1 MGLQGQKD
9 GVRVSRRREST
20 LNFIDKVRVFV
31 AAGDGGDGCLS
42 FKHEKYMEW
51 GGPNG
56 GDGGRGGDVWF
67 TAASRLTT
75 LMDLHFRPHVDA
87 GRGGHG
93 KGSHKHGHRGD
104 DVVIPVPVGTLIY
117 REGALVAD
125 LHEDGQ
131 RWRAGEGGR
140 GGRGNW
146 SFKTRLNNAPRLAE
160 KGGPGEKVT
169 LDMELKLLADVGLVG
184 FPNAGKSSFLA
195 RVSSARPKIADYPF
209 TTLSPNL
216 GVAYHKHVGFV
227 VADIPGLIEG
237 ASEGKGLGVK
247 FLKHVE
253 RTRLLIHLVDPAG
266 YMGED
271 PLDGVKTIEG
281 ELKRFSSK
289 LATKPKLLVLNKM
302 DLPEG
307 AQTLKTLKKKYR
319 GILSISAATGDG
331 VNALLDKVIAEL
343 AKHDGPL
350 HFAEKTVDDSVHKV
364 EQGFVVE
371 NLGGGHYV
379 LRGKFVERAS
389 AMLDVS
395 LPEAINRYQHTL
407 KRIGVDRALK
417 KAGIQTGDRVRCGEF
432 EFEWSNAPLKRL
444 NQKRGDGRTRIGIG
458 KK

>member
-1 MGLQGQKD
+1 M
-9 GVRVSRRREST
+9 
-20 LNFIDKVRVFV
+20 NFIDKVRVFV

-67 TAASRLTT
+67 EAASRLTT

-93 KGSHKHGHRGD
+93 KGSHKHGADGD
-104 DVVIPVPVGTLIY
+104 SVVVPVPVGTLVY
-117 REGALVAD
+117 RDGALVAD
-125 LHEDGQ
+125 LHKDGQ

-160 KGGPGEKVT
+160 KGGPGEKAA
-169 LDMELKLLADVGLVG
+169 LDLELKLLADVGLVG

-195 RVSSARPKIADYPF
+195 RVSSARPKIAGYPF

-216 GVAYHKHVGFV
+216 GVAYHKHVSFV
-227 VADIPGLIEG
+227 AADIPGLIEG

-266 YMGED
+266 YMGAE
-271 PLDGVKTIEG
+271 PLEGIKTIEN
-281 ELKRFSSK
+281 ELKRFNPG
-289 LATKPKLLVLNKM
+289 LAAKPKLLVLNKM
-302 DLPEG
+302 DLPGSDEVLG
-307 AQTLKTLKKKYR
+307 RLKKKR
-319 GILSISAATGDG
+319 RDILAVSVATGAG
-331 VNALLDKVIAEL
+331 VDAVLDRVIAEL

-350 HFAEKTVDDSVHKV
+350 HFTERTADDSVRRV

-371 NLGGGHYV
+371 NLGGGRYV

-417 KAGIQTGDRVRCGEF
+417 KAGIRSGDRVRCGEF
-432 EFEWSNAPLKRL
+432 EFEWSDAPLKRL
-444 NQKRGDGRTRIGIG
+444 NQKRGDGRTRIGVG

>member
-1 MGLQGQKD
+1 M
-9 GVRVSRRREST
+9 S
-20 LNFIDKVRVFV
+20 FIDKVRCFV

-56 GDGGRGGDVWF
+56 GDGGRGGDVFF

-75 LMDLHFRPHVDA
+75 LMDLHFRPHVTA

-93 KGSHKHGHRGD
+93 KGSHKHGNRGE
-104 DVVIPVPVGTLIY
+104 DVTIEVPVGTLIY
-117 REGALVAD
+117 RDRLLVAD
-125 LHEDGQ
+125 LHKDGQ
-131 RWRAGEGGR
+131 TWRAGEGGR

-160 KGGPGEKVT
+160 KGGPGEKTT

-184 FPNAGKSSFLA
+184 YPNAGKSSFVS
-195 RVSSARPKIADYPF
+195 RVSNARPKIANYPF

-216 GVAYHKHVGFV
+216 GVAYHKHVSFV
-227 VADIPGLIEG
+227 VADIPGIIEG
-237 ASEGKGLGVK
+237 AAEGKGLGVK

-253 RTRLLIHLVDPAG
+253 RCRLLVHLIDPVG

-271 PLDGVKTIEG
+271 PETGIKTIEK
-281 ELKRFSSK
+281 EMKRYNPK
-289 LATKPKLLVLNKM
+289 LSTKPKLLVLNKM
-302 DLPEG
+302 DLAESEPV
-307 AQTLKTLKKKYR
+307 LKMLKKKHR
-319 GILSISAATGDG
+319 GILAISVATGDG
-331 VNALLDKVIAEL
+331 VEVILDKIIVEL
-343 AKHDGPL
+343 AKHKGPL
-350 HFAEKTVDDSVHKV
+350 HFVEKTVDDSIHKV

-371 NLGGGHYV
+371 NLGGGHFL

-389 AMLDVS
+389 AMLDIS

-417 KAGIQTGDRVRCGEF
+417 KAGVKSGDRVRCGEY
-432 EFEWSNAPLKRL
+432 EFEWSNNPVKRIAA
-444 NQKRGDGRTRIGIG
+444 KPADGRTRINVG

>member
-1 MGLQGQKD
+1 M
-9 GVRVSRRREST
+9 
-20 LNFIDKVRVFV
+20 NFIDKVKVYV
-31 AAGDGGDGCLS
+31 AAGNGGDGCLS

-67 TAASRLTT
+67 VAASRLTT
-75 LMDLHFRPHVDA
+75 LMDLHFRPHVTA
-87 GRGGHG
+87 ARGGHG
-93 KGSHKHGHRGD
+93 KGSHKHGHKGA
-104 DVVIPVPVGTLIY
+104 DVEVPVPVGTLIY
-117 REGALVAD
+117 RDGMLVAD
-125 LHEDGQ
+125 LHADGQ

-160 KGGPGEKVT
+160 KGGPGETVT

-184 FPNAGKSSFLA
+184 YPNAGKSSFVS
-195 RVSSARPKIADYPF
+195 RVSNARPKIANYPF

-216 GVAYHKHVGFV
+216 GVAYHKHVSFV
-227 VADIPGLIEG
+227 VADLPGLIEG
-237 ASEGKGLGVK
+237 AADGKGLGVK
-247 FLKHVE
+247 FLKHTE
-253 RTRLLIHLVDPAG
+253 RCRLLIHLIDPAG
-266 YMGED
+266 YMGES
-271 PLDGVKTIEG
+271 PEAGIKTIEK
-281 ELKRFSSK
+281 ELKKFSPK
-289 LATKPKLLVLNKM
+289 LATKQKILVVNKM

-307 AQTLKTLKKKYR
+307 AETLKKLKKKHKNIL
-319 GILSISAATGDG
+319 GISVATGEG
-331 VNALLDKVIAEL
+331 VPALLDKIIAEL
-343 AKHDGPL
+343 AKHDGPI
-350 HFAEKTVDDSVHKV
+350 HFAEKTVDQNFHKV
-364 EQGFVVE
+364 EQGFTVE

-417 KAGIQTGDRVRCGEF
+417 KAGIQKGDKVRCGEF
-432 EFEWSNAPLKRL
+432 EFEWSNAPVKRL
-444 NQKRGDGRTRIGIG
+444 TAKRQDGRTRIGVG

>member
-1 MGLQGQKD
+1 M
-9 GVRVSRRREST
+9 
-20 LNFIDKVRVFV
+20 NFIDKVKVYV

-67 TAASRLTT
+67 AAASRLTT
-75 LMDLHFRPHVDA
+75 LMDLHFRPHVTA

-93 KGSHKHGHRGD
+93 KGSHKHGHKGD
-104 DVVIPVPVGTLIY
+104 DVEIPVPVGTLIY
-117 REGALVAD
+117 RDGMLVAD
-125 LHEDGQ
+125 LHKEGQ

-160 KGGPGEKVT
+160 KGGPGERIT

-184 FPNAGKSSFLA
+184 YPNAGKSSFVS
-195 RVSSARPKIADYPF
+195 RVSNARPKIANYPF

-216 GVAYHKHVGFV
+216 GVAYHKHVSFV
-227 VADIPGLIEG
+227 VADLPGLIEG
-237 ASEGKGLGVK
+237 AADGKGLGVK
-247 FLKHVE
+247 FLKHTE
-253 RTRLLIHLVDPAG
+253 RCRLLIHLIDPAG
-266 YMGED
+266 YMGEA
-271 PLDGVKTIEG
+271 PEAGIKTIEK
-281 ELKRFSSK
+281 ELKKFSPK
-289 LATKPKLLVLNKM
+289 LATKQKLLVLNKT
-302 DLPEG
+302 DLPES
-307 AQTLKTLKKKYR
+307 AEVLKKLKKKHK
-319 GILSISAATGDG
+319 GILAISVATGDG
-331 VNALLDKVIAEL
+331 VDVLLDKIIAEL
-343 AKHDGPL
+343 AKHDGPI
-350 HFAEKTVDDSVHKV
+350 HFAEKTVDDSIHKV
-364 EQGFVVE
+364 EQGFTVE
-371 NLGGGHYV
+371 NQGGGSFI

-389 AMLDVS
+389 AMLDVA

-417 KAGIQTGDRVRCGEF
+417 KAGVQNGDRVRCGEF

-444 NQKRGDGRTRIGIG
+444 NAKRGDGRTRIGIG

>member
-1 MGLQGQKD
+1 M
-9 GVRVSRRREST
+9 
-20 LNFIDKVRVFV
+20 NFIDKVRCFV

-56 GDGGRGGDVWF
+56 GDGGRGGDVF
-67 TAASRLTT
+67 FEAVSRLTT
-75 LMDLHFRPHVDA
+75 LMDLHFRPHVTA

-104 DVVIPVPVGTLIY
+104 DVTIPVPVGTLIY
-117 REGALVAD
+117 RGGVLVAD
-125 LHEDGQ
+125 LHKDGQ
-131 RWRAGEGGR
+131 KWRAGEGGR

-160 KGGPGEKVT
+160 KGGPGERTT

-184 FPNAGKSSFLA
+184 YPNAGKSSFVS
-195 RVSSARPKIADYPF
+195 RVSNARPKIANYPF

-216 GVAYHKHVGFV
+216 GVAYHKHVSFV
-227 VADIPGLIEG
+227 VADLPGLIEG
-237 ASEGKGLGVK
+237 AADGKGLGVK
-247 FLKHVE
+247 FLKHTE
-253 RTRLLIHLVDPAG
+253 RCRLLIHLIDPAG

-271 PLDGVKTIEG
+271 PESGIKTIEK
-281 ELKRFSSK
+281 ELKKFSPK
-289 LATKPKLLVLNKM
+289 LKNKPKILVLNKM
-302 DLPEG
+302 DLPES
-307 AQTLKTLKKKYR
+307 AEVLKKMRKKHK
-319 GILSISAATGDG
+319 GLLAISVATGEG
-331 VNALLDKVIAEL
+331 VDAILDKIIAEL
-343 AKHDGPL
+343 AKHDGPI
-350 HFAEKTVDDSVHKV
+350 HFAEKTVDDSIHKV
-364 EQGFVVE
+364 EQGFVIE
-371 NLGGGHYV
+371 NLGGGHFV

-417 KAGIQTGDRVRCGEF
+417 KAGVQSGDRVRCGEF
-432 EFEWSNAPLKRL
+432 EFEWSNNPVKRIAA
-444 NQKRGDGRTRIGIG
+444 KPADGRTRINVG

>member
-1 MGLQGQKD
+1 M
-9 GVRVSRRREST
+9 
-20 LNFIDKVRVFV
+20 NFIDKVKVYV

-67 TAASRLTT
+67 VAAARLTT
-75 LMDLHFRPHVDA
+75 LMDLHFRPHVTA

-93 KGSHKHGHRGD
+93 KGSHKHGYKGN
-104 DVVIPVPVGTLIY
+104 DVEIPVPVGTLIY
-117 REGALVAD
+117 RDGMLVAD
-125 LHEDGQ
+125 LHKDGQ
-131 RWRAGEGGR
+131 RWRGGEGGR

-184 FPNAGKSSFLA
+184 YPNAGKSSFVS
-195 RVSSARPKIADYPF
+195 RVSNARPKIANYPF

-216 GVAYHKHVGFV
+216 GVAYHKHVSFV
-227 VADIPGLIEG
+227 VADLPGLIEG
-237 ASEGKGLGVK
+237 AADGKGLGVK
-247 FLKHVE
+247 FLKHTE
-253 RTRLLIHLVDPAG
+253 RCRLLIHLIDPAG

-271 PLDGVKTIEG
+271 PEAGIKTIEK
-281 ELKRFSSK
+281 ELKKFSPK
-289 LATKPKLLVLNKM
+289 LAGKPKLLVLNKM

-307 AQTLKTLKKKYR
+307 AEALKKLKKKHR
-319 GILSISAATGDG
+319 GIMAISVATGDG
-331 VNALLDKVIAEL
+331 VDALLDKVIAEL
-343 AKHDGPL
+343 AKHDGPI
-350 HFAEKTVDDSVHKV
+350 HFEEKTVDASFHKV
-364 EQGFVVE
+364 EQGFTVE
-371 NLGGGHYV
+371 NLGGGHFV

-417 KAGIQTGDRVRCGEF
+417 KAGVQNGDLVRCGEF
-432 EFEWSNAPLKRL
+432 EFEWSNAPLKRITA
-444 NQKRGDGRTRIGIG
+444 KRGDGRTRIGIG

>member
-1 MGLQGQKD
+1 M
-9 GVRVSRRREST
+9 
-20 LNFIDKVRVFV
+20 NFIDKVKVYV
-31 AAGDGGDGCLS
+31 AAGVGGDGCLS

-67 TAASRLTT
+67 VAASRLTT
-75 LMDLHFRPHVDA
+75 LMDLHFRPHVTA

-93 KGSHKHGHRGD
+93 KGSHKHGHKGD
-104 DVVIPVPVGTLIY
+104 DVEIPVPVGTLIY
-117 REGALVAD
+117 RDGMLVAD
-125 LHEDGQ
+125 LHKDGQ

-184 FPNAGKSSFLA
+184 YPNAGKSSFVS
-195 RVSSARPKIADYPF
+195 RVSNARPKIANYPF

-216 GVAYHKHVGFV
+216 GVAYHKHVSFV
-227 VADIPGLIEG
+227 VADLPGLIEG
-237 ASEGKGLGVK
+237 AADGKGLGVK
-247 FLKHVE
+247 FLKHTE
-253 RTRLLIHLVDPAG
+253 RCRLLIHLIDPAG

-271 PLDGVKTIEG
+271 PEAGIKTIEK
-281 ELKRFSSK
+281 ELKKFSPK
-289 LATKPKLLVLNKM
+289 LATKQKLLVLNKT
-302 DLPEG
+302 DLPES
-307 AQTLKTLKKKYR
+307 AEVLKKLKKKHK
-319 GILSISAATGDG
+319 GILAISVATGDG
-331 VNALLDKVIAEL
+331 VDALLDKVIAEL
-343 AKHDGPL
+343 AKHDGPI
-350 HFAEKTVDDSVHKV
+350 HFAEKTVDDSIHKV
-364 EQGFVVE
+364 EQGFTVE
-371 NLGGGHYV
+371 NQGGGSFI

-417 KAGIQTGDRVRCGEF
+417 KAGVQSGDRVRCGEF
-432 EFEWSNAPLKRL
+432 EFEWSNTPLKRITA
-444 NQKRGDGRTRIGIG
+444 KRGDGRTRIGIG

>member
-1 MGLQGQKD
+1 M
-9 GVRVSRRREST
+9 
-20 LNFIDKVRVFV
+20 NFIDKVKVYV

-67 TAASRLTT
+67 VAASRLTT
-75 LMDLHFRPHVDA
+75 LMDLHFRPHVTA

-93 KGSHKHGHRGD
+93 KGSHKHGHKGD
-104 DVVIPVPVGTLIY
+104 DVEIPVPVGTLIY
-117 REGALVAD
+117 RDGMLVAD
-125 LHEDGQ
+125 LHKDGQ

-160 KGGPGEKVT
+160 KGGPGEKIT

-184 FPNAGKSSFLA
+184 YPNAGKSSFVS
-195 RVSSARPKIADYPF
+195 RVSNARPKIANYPF

-216 GVAYHKHVGFV
+216 GVAYHKHVSFV
-227 VADIPGLIEG
+227 LADLPGLIEG
-237 ASEGKGLGVK
+237 AADGKGLGVK
-247 FLKHVE
+247 FLKHTE
-253 RTRLLIHLVDPAG
+253 RCRLLIHLIDPAG

-271 PLDGVKTIEG
+271 PEAGIQTIEK
-281 ELKRFSSK
+281 ELKKFSPK
-289 LATKPKLLVLNKM
+289 LATKQKLLVLNKT
-302 DLPEG
+302 DLPES
-307 AQTLKTLKKKYR
+307 AEVLKKLKKKHK
-319 GILSISAATGDG
+319 GIMAISVATGDG
-331 VNALLDKVIAEL
+331 VDALLDKVIAEL
-343 AKHDGPL
+343 AKHDGPI
-350 HFAEKTVDDSVHKV
+350 HFAEKTVDDSIHKV
-364 EQGFVVE
+364 EQGFTVE
-371 NLGGGHYV
+371 NQGGGSFI

-417 KAGIQTGDRVRCGEF
+417 KAGVQNGDRVRCGEF
-432 EFEWSNAPLKRL
+432 EFEWSNAPLKRITA
-444 NQKRGDGRTRIGIG
+444 KRGDGRTRIGIG

>member
-1 MGLQGQKD
+1 M
-9 GVRVSRRREST
+9 
-20 LNFIDKVRVFV
+20 NFIDKVKVYV

-67 TAASRLTT
+67 VAASRLTT
-75 LMDLHFRPHVDA
+75 LMDLHFRPHVTA

-93 KGSHKHGHRGD
+93 KGSHKHGAAGAM
-104 DVVIPVPVGTLIY
+104 VEIPVPVGTLIY
-117 REGALVAD
+117 RDGVLVAD
-125 LHEDGQ
+125 LHKEGQ

-160 KGGPGEKVT
+160 KGGPGERIT

-184 FPNAGKSSFLA
+184 YPNAGKSSFVS
-195 RVSSARPKIADYPF
+195 RVSNARPKIANYPF

-216 GVAYHKHVGFV
+216 GVAYHKHVSFV
-227 VADIPGLIEG
+227 VADLPGLIEG
-237 ASEGKGLGVK
+237 AADGKGLGVK
-247 FLKHVE
+247 FLKHTE
-253 RTRLLIHLVDPAG
+253 RCRLLIHLIDPAG
-266 YMGED
+266 YMGES
-271 PLDGVKTIEG
+271 PLEGIKTIEG
-281 ELKRFSSK
+281 ELKKFSPK
-289 LATKPKLLVLNKM
+289 LKSKPKLLVLNKM
-302 DLPEG
+302 DLPES
-307 AQTLKTLKKKYR
+307 AEVLKTLKKKHK
-319 GILSISAATGDG
+319 GILAISVATGDG
-331 VNALLDKVIAEL
+331 VDVLLDKIIAEL
-343 AKHDGPL
+343 AKHDGPI
-350 HFAEKTVDDSVHKV
+350 HFAEKTVDDSIHKV

-371 NLGGGHYV
+371 NLGGGHFH
-379 LRGKFVERAS
+379 LKGKFVERAS

-417 KAGIQTGDRVRCGEF
+417 KAGVQNGDRVRCGEF
-432 EFEWSNAPLKRL
+432 EFEWSNNPLKRL

>member
-1 MGLQGQKD
+1 M
-9 GVRVSRRREST
+9 
-20 LNFIDKVRVFV
+20 NFIDKVRVFV

-67 TAASRLTT
+67 EAASRLTT

-93 KGSHKHGHRGD
+93 KGSHKHGADGD
-104 DVVIPVPVGTLIY
+104 SVVVPVPVGTLVY
-117 REGALVAD
+117 RDGALVAD
-125 LHEDGQ
+125 LHKDGQ

-160 KGGPGEKVT
+160 KGGPGEKAA
-169 LDMELKLLADVGLVG
+169 LDLELKLLADVGLVG

-195 RVSSARPKIADYPF
+195 RVSSARPKIAGYPF

-216 GVAYHKHVGFV
+216 GVAYHKHVSFV
-227 VADIPGLIEG
+227 AADIPGLIEG

-266 YMGED
+266 YMGAE
-271 PLDGVKTIEG
+271 PLEGIKTIEN
-281 ELKRFSSK
+281 ELKRFNPG
-289 LATKPKLLVLNKM
+289 LAAKPKLLVLNKM
-302 DLPEG
+302 DLPGSDEVLG
-307 AQTLKTLKKKYR
+307 RLKKKR
-319 GILSISAATGDG
+319 RDILAVSVATGAG
-331 VNALLDKVIAEL
+331 VDAVLDRVIAEL

-350 HFAEKTVDDSVHKV
+350 HFTERTADDSVRRV

-371 NLGGGHYV
+371 NLGGGRYV

-407 KRIGVDRALK
+407 KRIGVDRALR
-417 KAGIQTGDRVRCGEF
+417 KAGIQDGDEVRCRGLS
-432 EFEWSNAPLKRL
+432 FEWRDEPYRRIARL
-444 NQKRGDGRTRIGIG
+444 PRMKRTRIGVG
-458 KK
+458 KKA

>member
-1 MGLQGQKD
+1 M
-9 GVRVSRRREST
+9 
-20 LNFIDKVRVFV
+20 NFIDKVKVYV

-67 TAASRLTT
+67 VAASRLTT
-75 LMDLHFRPHVDA
+75 LMDLHFRPHVTA

-93 KGSHKHGHRGD
+93 KGSHKHGHKGD
-104 DVVIPVPVGTLIY
+104 DVEIPVPVGTLIY
-117 REGALVAD
+117 RDGMLVAD
-125 LHEDGQ
+125 LHKDGQ
-131 RWRAGEGGR
+131 LWRAGEGGR

-160 KGGPGEKVT
+160 KGGPGERIT

-184 FPNAGKSSFLA
+184 YPNAGKSSFVS
-195 RVSSARPKIADYPF
+195 RVSNARPKIANYPF

-216 GVAYHKHVGFV
+216 GVAYHKHVSFV
-227 VADIPGLIEG
+227 VADLPGLIEG
-237 ASEGKGLGVK
+237 AADGKGLGVK
-247 FLKHVE
+247 FLKHTE
-253 RTRLLIHLVDPAG
+253 RCRLLIHLIDPAG

-271 PLDGVKTIEG
+271 PEAGIKTIEK
-281 ELKRFSSK
+281 ELKKFSPK
-289 LATKPKLLVLNKM
+289 LATKQKLLVLNKM
-302 DLPEG
+302 DLPDSAEV
-307 AQTLKTLKKKYR
+307 LKKLKKKHK
-319 GILSISAATGDG
+319 GILAISVATGDG
-331 VNALLDKVIAEL
+331 VDALLDKVIAEL
-343 AKHDGPL
+343 AKHDGPI
-350 HFAEKTVDDSVHKV
+350 HFAEKTVDDSIHKV
-364 EQGFVVE
+364 EQGFTVE
-371 NLGGGHYV
+371 NQGGGSFI

-417 KAGIQTGDRVRCGEF
+417 KAGVQNGDRVRCGEF
-432 EFEWSNAPLKRL
+432 EFEWSNAPLKRITA
-444 NQKRGDGRTRIGIG
+444 KRGDGRTRIGIG

>member
-1 MGLQGQKD
+1 M
-9 GVRVSRRREST
+9 
-20 LNFIDKVRVFV
+20 NFIDKVKVYV

-67 TAASRLTT
+67 VAASRLTT
-75 LMDLHFRPHVDA
+75 LMDLHFRPHVTA

-93 KGSHKHGHRGD
+93 KGSHKHGHKGD
-104 DVVIPVPVGTLIY
+104 DVEIPVPVGTLIY
-117 REGALVAD
+117 RDGMLVAD
-125 LHEDGQ
+125 LHKDGQ

-160 KGGPGEKVT
+160 KGGPGEKIT

-184 FPNAGKSSFLA
+184 YPNAGKSSFVS
-195 RVSSARPKIADYPF
+195 RVSNARPKIANYPF

-216 GVAYHKHVGFV
+216 GVAYHKHVSFV
-227 VADIPGLIEG
+227 LADLPGLIEG
-237 ASEGKGLGVK
+237 AADGKGLGVK
-247 FLKHVE
+247 FLKHTE
-253 RTRLLIHLVDPAG
+253 RCRLLIHLIDPAG

-271 PLDGVKTIEG
+271 PEAGIKTIEK
-281 ELKRFSSK
+281 ELKKFSPK
-289 LATKPKLLVLNKM
+289 LATKQKLLVLNKT
-302 DLPEG
+302 DLPES
-307 AQTLKTLKKKYR
+307 AEVLKKLKKKHK
-319 GILSISAATGDG
+319 GIMAISVATGDG
-331 VNALLDKVIAEL
+331 VDALLDKVIAEL
-343 AKHDGPL
+343 AKHDGPI
-350 HFAEKTVDDSVHKV
+350 HFAEKTVDDSIHKV
-364 EQGFVVE
+364 EQGFTVE
-371 NLGGGHYV
+371 NQGGGSFI

-417 KAGIQTGDRVRCGEF
+417 KAGVQNGDRVRCGEF
-432 EFEWSNAPLKRL
+432 EFEWSNAPLKRITA
-444 NQKRGDGRTRIGIG
+444 KRGDGRTRIGIG

>member
-1 MGLQGQKD
+1 M
-9 GVRVSRRREST
+9 
-20 LNFIDKVRVFV
+20 NFIDKVKVYV

-67 TAASRLTT
+67 VAASRLTT
-75 LMDLHFRPHVDA
+75 LMDLHFRPHVTA

-93 KGSHKHGHRGD
+93 KGSHKHGHKGD
-104 DVVIPVPVGTLIY
+104 DVEIPVPVGTLIY
-117 REGALVAD
+117 RDGMLVAD
-125 LHEDGQ
+125 LHKDGQ

-160 KGGPGEKVT
+160 KGGPGERIT

-184 FPNAGKSSFLA
+184 YPNAGKSSFVS
-195 RVSSARPKIADYPF
+195 RVSNARPKIANYPF

-216 GVAYHKHVGFV
+216 GVAYHKHVSFV
-227 VADIPGLIEG
+227 VADLPGLIEG
-237 ASEGKGLGVK
+237 AADGKGLGVK
-247 FLKHVE
+247 FLKHTE
-253 RTRLLIHLVDPAG
+253 RCRLLIHLIDPAG

-271 PLDGVKTIEG
+271 PEAGIKTIEK
-281 ELKRFSSK
+281 ELKKFSPK
-289 LATKPKLLVLNKM
+289 LATKQKLLVLNKM
-302 DLPEG
+302 DLPES
-307 AQTLKTLKKKYR
+307 AEILKKLKKKHK
-319 GILSISAATGDG
+319 GILAISVATGDG
-331 VNALLDKVIAEL
+331 VDALLDKVIAEL
-343 AKHDGPL
+343 AKHDGPI
-350 HFAEKTVDDSVHKV
+350 HFAEKTVDDSIHKV
-364 EQGFVVE
+364 EQGFTVE
-371 NLGGGHYV
+371 NQGGGSFI

-417 KAGIQTGDRVRCGEF
+417 KAGVQNGDRVRCGEF
-432 EFEWSNAPLKRL
+432 EFEWSNAPLKRITA
-444 NQKRGDGRTRIGIG
+444 KRGDGRTRIGIG

>member
-1 MGLQGQKD
+1 M
-9 GVRVSRRREST
+9 S
-20 LNFIDKVRVFV
+20 FIDKVRCFV

-56 GDGGRGGDVWF
+56 GDGGRGGDVFF

-75 LMDLHFRPHVDA
+75 LMDLHFRPHVTA
-87 GRGGHG
+87 GQGGNG
-93 KGSHKHGHRGD
+93 KGSHKHGHRGE
-104 DVVIPVPVGTLIY
+104 DVTIEVPVGTLIY
-117 REGALVAD
+117 RDRILVAD
-125 LHEDGQ
+125 LHKDGQ
-131 RWRAGEGGR
+131 SWRAGEGGR

-160 KGGPGEKVT
+160 KGGPGEKTT

-184 FPNAGKSSFLA
+184 YPNAGKSSFVA
-195 RVSSARPKIADYPF
+195 RVSSARPKIANYPF

-216 GVAYHKHVGFV
+216 GVAYHKHVSFV
-227 VADIPGLIEG
+227 VADIPGIIEG
-237 ASEGKGLGVK
+237 AAEGKGLGVK

-253 RTRLLIHLVDPAG
+253 RCRLLLHLIDPAG

-271 PLDGVKTIEG
+271 PEAGIKTIEK
-281 ELKRFSSK
+281 EMKRYNPK
-289 LATKPKLLVLNKM
+289 LSTKPKLLVLNKM
-302 DLPEG
+302 DLAESEPV
-307 AQTLKTLKKKYR
+307 LKKLKKKHR
-319 GILSISAATGDG
+319 GILAISVATGDG
-331 VNALLDKVIAEL
+331 VEVILDKIIAEL
-343 AKHDGPL
+343 AKHKGPL
-350 HFAEKTVDDSVHKV
+350 HFVEKTVDDSIHKV

-371 NLGGGHYV
+371 NMGGGHFL

-389 AMLDVS
+389 AMLDIS

-417 KAGIQTGDRVRCGEF
+417 KAGVKAGDRVRCGEY
-432 EFEWSNAPLKRL
+432 EFEWSNNPVKRIAA
-444 NQKRGDGRTRIGIG
+444 KPADGRTRINVG

>member
-1 MGLQGQKD
+1 M
-9 GVRVSRRREST
+9 S
-20 LNFIDKVRVFV
+20 FIDKVRCFV

-56 GDGGRGGDVWF
+56 GDGGRGGDVFF

-75 LMDLHFRPHVDA
+75 LMDLHFRPHVSA

-93 KGSHKHGHRGD
+93 KGSHKHGNRGE
-104 DVVIPVPVGTLIY
+104 DVTIEVPVGTLIY
-117 REGALVAD
+117 RDRILVAD
-125 LHEDGQ
+125 LHKDGQ
-131 RWRAGEGGR
+131 TWRAGEGGR

-160 KGGPGEKVT
+160 KGGPGEKTT

-184 FPNAGKSSFLA
+184 YPNAGKSSFVS
-195 RVSSARPKIADYPF
+195 RVSNARPKIANYPF

-216 GVAYHKHVGFV
+216 GVAYHKHVSFV
-227 VADIPGLIEG
+227 VADIPGIIEG
-237 ASEGKGLGVK
+237 AAEGKGLGVK

-253 RTRLLIHLVDPAG
+253 RCRLLIHLIDPAG

-271 PLDGVKTIEG
+271 PETGIKTIEK
-281 ELKRFSSK
+281 EMKRYNPK
-289 LATKPKLLVLNKM
+289 LSTKPKLLVVNKM
-302 DLPEG
+302 DLAESEPV
-307 AQTLKTLKKKYR
+307 LKKLKKKHR
-319 GILSISAATGDG
+319 GILAISIATGDG
-331 VNALLDKVIAEL
+331 VEAILDKIIVEL
-343 AKHDGPL
+343 AKHKGPL
-350 HFAEKTVDDSVHKV
+350 HFVEKTVDDSIHKV

-371 NLGGGHYV
+371 NMGGGHFA
-379 LRGKFVERAS
+379 LKGKFVERAS
-389 AMLDVS
+389 AMLDIS

-417 KAGIQTGDRVRCGEF
+417 KAGVKAGDRVRCGEY
-432 EFEWSNAPLKRL
+432 EFEWSNNPVKRIAA
-444 NQKRGDGRTRIGIG
+444 KPADGRTRINVG

>member
-1 MGLQGQKD
+1 M
-9 GVRVSRRREST
+9 
-20 LNFIDKVRVFV
+20 NFIDKVKVFV
-31 AAGDGGDGCLS
+31 KAGDGGDGCLS

-67 TAASRLTT
+67 EAVSRLTT
-75 LMDLHFRPHVDA
+75 LMDLHFRPHVEA

-93 KGSHKHGHRGD
+93 KGSHKHGLSGD
-104 DVVIPVPVGTLIY
+104 EKVIKVPVGTLIY
-117 REGALVAD
+117 RDGMLVAD
-125 LHEDGQ
+125 LHQDGQ

-169 LDMELKLLADVGLVG
+169 LELELKLLADVGMVG
-184 FPNAGKSSFLA
+184 YPNAGKSSFLA
-195 RVSSARPKIADYPF
+195 RVSSARPKIANYPF

-216 GVAYHKHVGFV
+216 GVAYHKHVSFV
-227 VADIPGLIEG
+227 VADLPGLIEG
-237 ASEGKGLGVK
+237 AADGKGLGIK
-247 FLKHVE
+247 FLKHTE
-253 RTRLLIHLVDPAG
+253 RCRLLIHLIDPAG

-271 PLDGVKTIEG
+271 VEKGIKTIEK
-281 ELKRFSSK
+281 ELKKFSPK
-289 LATKPKLLVLNKM
+289 LAAKPKLLVLNKM
-302 DLPEG
+302 DLPES
-307 AQTLKTLKKKYR
+307 AEVLKTLRKKHKN
-319 GILSISAATGDG
+319 IVAISAATGEG
-331 VNALLDKVIAEL
+331 VTVLFDKIIAEL
-343 AKHDGPL
+343 AKHDGPI
-350 HFAEKTVDDSVHKV
+350 HFAEKTVDQNFHKV
-364 EQGFVVE
+364 EQGFTVE
-371 NLGGGHYV
+371 NQGGGSYL

-417 KAGIQTGDRVRCGEF
+417 KAGIQKGDRVRCGEF
-432 EFEWSNAPLKRL
+432 EFEWTNAAVKRL
-444 NQKRGDGRTRIGIG
+444 TAKRQDGRTRIGIG

>member
-1 MGLQGQKD
+1 M
-9 GVRVSRRREST
+9 
-20 LNFIDKVRVFV
+20 NFIDKVKVYV

-67 TAASRLTT
+67 VAASRLTT
-75 LMDLHFRPHVDA
+75 LMDLHFRPHVTA

-93 KGSHKHGHRGD
+93 KGSHKHGHKGD
-104 DVVIPVPVGTLIY
+104 DVEIPVPVGTLIY
-117 REGALVAD
+117 RDGMLVAD
-125 LHEDGQ
+125 LHKDGQ

-160 KGGPGEKVT
+160 KGGPGERIT

-184 FPNAGKSSFLA
+184 YPNAGKSSFVS
-195 RVSSARPKIADYPF
+195 RVSNARPKIANYPF

-216 GVAYHKHVGFV
+216 GVAYHKHVSFV
-227 VADIPGLIEG
+227 VADLPGLIEG
-237 ASEGKGLGVK
+237 AADGKGLGVK
-247 FLKHVE
+247 FLKHTE
-253 RTRLLIHLVDPAG
+253 RCRLLIHLIDPAG

-271 PLDGVKTIEG
+271 PEAGIKTIEK
-281 ELKRFSSK
+281 ELKKFSPK
-289 LATKPKLLVLNKM
+289 LATKQKLLVLNKM
-302 DLPEG
+302 DLPDSAEV
-307 AQTLKTLKKKYR
+307 LKKLKKKHK
-319 GILSISAATGDG
+319 GILAISVATGDG
-331 VNALLDKVIAEL
+331 VDALLDKVIAEL
-343 AKHDGPL
+343 AKHDGPI
-350 HFAEKTVDDSVHKV
+350 HFAEKTVDDSIHKV
-364 EQGFVVE
+364 EQGFTVE
-371 NLGGGHYV
+371 NQGGGSFI

-417 KAGIQTGDRVRCGEF
+417 KAGVQNGDRVRCGEF
-432 EFEWSNAPLKRL
+432 EFEWSNAPLKRITA
-444 NQKRGDGRTRIGIG
+444 KRGDGRTRIGIG

>member
-1 MGLQGQKD
+1 M
-9 GVRVSRRREST
+9 
-20 LNFIDKVRVFV
+20 NFIDKVKVFV
-31 AAGDGGDGCLS
+31 SAGNGGDGCLS

-67 TAASRLTT
+67 EAVSRLTT
-75 LMDLHFRPHVDA
+75 LMDLHFRPHVEA

-93 KGSHKHGHRGD
+93 KGSHKHGLQGEEKT
-104 DVVIPVPVGTLIY
+104 VLVPVGTLIY
-117 REGALVAD
+117 RDGLLAAD
-125 LHEDGQ
+125 LHADGQ

-146 SFKTRLNNAPRLAE
+146 SFKTRLNTAPRLAE

-169 LDMELKLLADVGLVG
+169 LGLELKLLADIGLVG

-195 RVSSARPKIADYPF
+195 RVSSARPKIANYPF

-216 GVAYHKHVGFV
+216 GVAYHKHVSFV

-237 ASEGKGLGVK
+237 AADGKGLGMK

-253 RTRLLIHLVDPAG
+253 RTRLLIHLIDPAG

-271 PLDGVKTIEG
+271 PLDGIKTIEK
-281 ELKRFSSK
+281 ELKKFSPK
-289 LATKPKLLVLNKM
+289 LAAKPKMLVLNKM

-307 AQTLKTLKKKYR
+307 AEVLKKLKKKYKN
-319 GILSISAATGDG
+319 ILEISNATGDG
-331 VNALLDKVIAEL
+331 ITLLLDKIIAEL
-343 AKHDGPL
+343 AKHDGPI
-350 HFAEKTVDDSVHKV
+350 HFVEKTVDDSIHKV

-371 NLGGGHYV
+371 NLGGGHYT

-417 KAGIQTGDRVRCGEF
+417 KAGIQKGDKVRCGEF
-432 EFEWSNAPLKRL
+432 EFEWANTPVKRL
-444 NQKRGDGRTRIGIG
+444 TQKRGDGRTRIGIG